1 MKITEKIK
9 MAIENNEFTIGIFQ
23 DLFKAFDTVNHN
35 ELLQKLDFY
44 GIRGLCTPGQL
55 SRKSRHLVTA
65 VTPAVLPKKN
75 GGQKTT
81 FLPRRSNR
89 TSFGGE

>member
-44 GIRGLCTPGQL
+44 GIRGLCNNCF
-55 SRKSRHLVTA
+55 RDHLAERQQDV
-65 VTPAVLPKKN
+65 KN
-75 GGQKTT
+75 NSTYSENSSINVECHKV
-81 FLPRRSNR
+81 PY
-89 TSFGGE
+89 

>member
-35 ELLQKLDFY
+35 ILLQKLDFY
-44 GIRGLCTPGQL
+44 GTRGLCNDCFREYLAERQQD
-55 SRKSRHLVTA
+55 V
-65 VTPAVLPKKN
+65 
-75 GGQKTT
+75 
-81 FLPRRSNR
+81 
-89 TSFGGE
+89 